1 MSKTK
6 LNIIQP
12 SLGLVRLSDSDLLSR
27 TNAVHDGMVDNTAY
41 PSPPLIMRNFK
52 AALDAY
58 TAAVAATLDGGK
70 SATAERDK
78 CRAEVIIMLAPPRAL
93 RRGPVQERHGDV
105 SLQWFRAGFDGAP
118 NSTAALSTVRYSD
131 RSGQ

>member
-12 SLGLVRLSDSDLLSR
+12 SLGLVRLSDGNLLSR
-27 TNAVHDGMVDNTAY
+27 ANAVHDRMLENTAY
-41 PSPPLIMRNFK
+41 PRPPVSMDDFK
-52 AALDAY
+52 AAIDAY
-58 TAAVAATLDGGK
+58 TAAVATTLDGGK
-70 SATAERDK
+70 SATVERDK
-78 CRAEVIIMLAPPRAL
+78 RRAEVIIMLRL
-93 RRGPVQERHGDV
+93 LGHYVEGGVQERHGDV

-118 NSTAALSTVRYSD
+118 NSTAALTTVHDSD